1 MFKRQ
6 KKFYL
11 TLNIQEYAL
20 LRGCLLRW
28 RNKLLLEGKHPDPV
42 DELLARLLAC

>member
-6 KKFYL
+6 KKVYL
-11 TLNIQEYAL
+11 TLNIQEYTL

-28 RNKLLLEGKHPDPV
+28 RNKLLLERKLPDPV
-42 DELLARLLAC
+42 DELLVRLLAC

>member
-6 KKFYL
+6 KKVYL
-11 TLNIQEYAL
+11 TLSLQEYAL

-28 RNKLLLEGKHPDPV
+28 RNKLLSEGRHPDPV
-42 DELLARLLAC
+42 DELLERLMAC

>member
-6 KKFYL
+6 KNVYL
-11 TLNIQEYAL
+11 TLSLPEYTL

-28 RNKLLLEGKHPDPV
+28 RNKLLLEGKHPNPV
-42 DELLARLLAC
+42 DELLERLMTC

>member
-6 KKFYL
+6 KKVYL
-11 TLNIQEYAL
+11 TLSIQEYTL

-28 RNKLLLEGKHPDPV
+28 RNKLLSDGKRPDPV
-42 DELLARLLAC
+42 DELLERLMTC

>member
-6 KKFYL
+6 KKVYL

-28 RNKLLLEGKHPDPV
+28 RNKLLSEGRHPDPV